1 MKIFLAVLLALAIAN
16 ANAQT
21 KPVSLAWQVTHVD
34 QASPSISPDGKRI
47 VYAVLISGK
56 EQIFTMNLDG
66 SNPVQIT
73 HDDINHNNPV
83 WSPDSTKIIYCST
96 DDLHPPLKNTSK
108 IYTIGLKTRK
118 VTTLIAGGTN
128 TYASIPPM
136 AKRSSSAKSPEPR

>member
-1 MKIFLAVLLALAIAN
+1 MKIFLALAIAN

-73 HDDINHNNPV
+73 HDDIQQSRLVARQHKNHLLFN
-83 WSPDSTKIIYCST
+83 
-96 DDLHPPLKNTSK
+96 
-108 IYTIGLKTRK
+108 R
-118 VTTLIAGGTN
+118 
-128 TYASIPPM
+128 
-136 AKRSSSAKSPEPR
+136 